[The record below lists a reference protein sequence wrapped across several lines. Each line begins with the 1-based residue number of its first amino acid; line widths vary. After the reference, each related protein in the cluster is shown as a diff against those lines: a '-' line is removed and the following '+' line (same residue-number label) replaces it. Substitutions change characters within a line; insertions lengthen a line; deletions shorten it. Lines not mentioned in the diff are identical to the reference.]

1 MVNVPMIT
9 TSYWSVWTGLVEVKE
24 RRNRAWANRRL
35 ACDDSI
41 IIMVVCGFLLN
52 YVCLAKVHLPAGEFK
67 PVPCGIDFC
76 EPEEFKTIH
85 SLSHIQAL
93 LLLKSYYNHNRK
105 RRITLAAQNN
115 QIFFQ

>member
-9 TSYWSVWTGLVEVKE
+9 TSYWSLWTGLVEVKE

-41 IIMVVCGFLLN
+41 IIMVVGAQL
-52 YVCLAKVHLPAGEFK
+52 VCAVLAKVYLPEGEFK

-76 EPEEFKTIH
+76 ERQEFETIP
-85 SLSHIQAL
+85 
-93 LLLKSYYNHNRK
+93 
-105 RRITLAAQNN
+105 
-115 QIFFQ
+115 